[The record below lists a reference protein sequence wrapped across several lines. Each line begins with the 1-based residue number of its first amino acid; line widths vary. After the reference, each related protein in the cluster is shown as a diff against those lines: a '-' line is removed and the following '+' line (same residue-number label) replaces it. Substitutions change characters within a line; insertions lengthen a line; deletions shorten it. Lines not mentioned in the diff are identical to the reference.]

1 MTRPHLPAGTL
12 ALAACAAVTLALTA
26 PPLAANDLQ
35 QADEPVPAAI
45 EGAEPS
51 AERDGGTGL
60 ADETNRTGD
69 ETADADAAA
78 PIVLRAQILL
88 DRAHFSPG
96 EIDGAWGSNTVRAIE
111 GFQQRHGLEVTGT
124 VDAGTWD
131 KLALDGADPLVA
143 YTLTAADLDGPFVD
157 VPDDM
162 EEKAE
167 LERLGYSS
175 ALEALG
181 EKFHASPEL
190 LQRLN
195 PEAALQ
201 VGARWWVPNVAD
213 AQLPEGAKVVV
224 DRSDSVVRLLDAG
237 DTVIGQW
244 PATMGSEHDPLP
256 LGEWTI
262 EGVAEDPVFH
272 YNPKLFWDADPAHAK
287 AEVPSGPNN
296 PVGTVWIDLSKEH
309 YGIHGTPEPGNVGKT
324 ASHGCIR
331 MTNWSALALARA
343 IGPGTVAVLQE

>member
-1 MTRPHLPAGTL
+1 MR
-12 ALAACAAVTLALTA
+12 
-26 PPLAANDLQ
+26 
-35 QADEPVPAAI
+35 QADEPSPAATG
-45 EGAEPS
+45 EAEPPV
-51 AERDGGTGL
+51 GGGKNL
-60 ADETNRTGD
+60 ARETNRAGSG
-69 ETADADAAA
+69 TADVDAAA
-78 PIVLRAQILL
+78 PVVLRAQVLL
-88 DRAHFSPG
+88 DRANFSPG
-96 EIDGAWGSNTVRAIE
+96 EIDGAWGSNTTRAIE
-111 GFQQRHGLEVTGT
+111 GFQQRHGLEVTGK
-124 VDAGTWD
+124 VGADTWD

-157 VPDDM
+157 IPADM
-162 EEKAE
+162 EEKAA

-181 EKFHASPEL
+181 EKFHASPGL
-190 LQRLN
+190 LRRLN
-195 PEAALQ
+195 PEAKLQ

-213 AQLPEGAKVVV
+213 ARLPEGAKVVV
-224 DRSDSVVRLLDAG
+224 DRSDSVVRLLDAA

-272 YNPKLFWDADPAHAK
+272 YNPELFWDADPSHAK
-287 AEVPSGPNN
+287 AEVPAGPNS

-309 YGIHGTPEPGNVGKT
+309 YGIHGTPEPAKVGKT

-343 IGPGTVAVLQE
+343 VGPGTVAVLQE